1 MSTAS
6 PTSPSPAQDAPD
18 LRDTHDVPRTLDE
31 GHAPR
36 NLGLLDQL
44 GMWANLGMSLLAF
57 AGALVVLQ
65 PMGAP
70 GMGVGAAL
78 SALVVGTLVGTA
90 GVSAMALASSQQ
102 GQPAMVMLRGLFGGR
117 LSYVPSVL
125 NMVQLV
131 GWGTF
136 EMVTTAFAVKTLW
149 DVPSWPVIGVIGLV
163 TITLAIYPLH
173 WVKVL
178 RKYVT
183 VAVIV
188 VLVYLATQL
197 ATRDLP
203 AYHGHGWDGW
213 MIAVDAIIGLC
224 VSWVPVAGDY
234 ARHST
239 SHRAAV
245 IGSYVGYSVTQI
257 AVYCIG
263 MVALVIAGGDG
274 DKVFSI
280 FLGIT
285 GGTLCFWVLTLR
297 EIDACFVDVYSP
309 TVSAQNML
317 PRVDRRLIS
326 TALGIISMVL
336 AWSID
341 IYGFATFL
349 SLIGSVFAPLLG
361 VFLVDYYAFGGRR
374 RWNTSADA
382 PGRPLMLLPWLAGFA
397 MYQLISP
404 GELGW
409 WSRMWH
415 DVAGTLHFTAPSWMS
430 ASLTS
435 FLTAVVLTAV
445 VDGVT
450 RRGAEANTKV
460 QGGSR

>member
-1 MSTAS
+1 MSTTA
-6 PTSPSPAQDAPD
+6 PAQPSAT
-18 LRDTHDVPRTLDE
+18 RDVADVPRTLDE
-31 GHAPR
+31 GPAPR

-65 PMGAP
+65 PMGTP
-70 GMGVGAAL
+70 GMSITAAL

-102 GQPAMVMLRGLFGGR
+102 GQPAMVMLRGLFGSR

-136 EMVTTAFAVKTLW
+136 EMVTTAFAVRTLW

-163 TITLAIYPLH
+163 TIALAIYPLH

-183 VAVIV
+183 VAVII

-203 AYHGHGWDGW
+203 SYDGHGWGGW
-213 MIAVDAIIGLC
+213 MLAVDAIVGLC

-257 AVYCIG
+257 AVYTIG

-274 DKVFSI
+274 EKVFSI
-280 FLGIT
+280 FLSVV

-326 TALGIISMVL
+326 TALALVSMVL

-374 RWNTSADA
+374 GWNTSVDA
-382 PGRPLMLLPWLAGFA
+382 PARPLMLLPWVLGFVT
-397 MYQLISP
+397 YQLISP

-415 DVAGTLHFTAPSWMS
+415 DVADALHFSPPNWMS
-430 ASLTS
+430 ASLSS
-435 FLTAVVLTAV
+435 FLAAVVLTAV
-445 VDGVT
+445 IDGVT
-450 RRGAEANTKV
+450 RRGAEAHTTV
-460 QGGSR
+460 QGASR